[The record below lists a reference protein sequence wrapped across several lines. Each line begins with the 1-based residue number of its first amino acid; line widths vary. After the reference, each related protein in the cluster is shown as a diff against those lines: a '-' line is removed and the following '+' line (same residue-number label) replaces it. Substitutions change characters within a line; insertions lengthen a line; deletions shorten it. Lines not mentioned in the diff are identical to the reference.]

1 MLNKDLLKSKLL
13 QMFNAKPV
21 SEEQAAEMLATIIID
36 FVKTATVTTTVTGTC
51 LTPAGGGEGTIEGS
65 GTCQLS

>member
-13 QMFNAKPV
+13 QMFNAKPA

-51 LTPAGGGEGTIEGS
+51 LTPAGGSAGTIAGS
-65 GTCQLS
+65 GTGQLS